1 MKIRKLQIVSDFETG
16 HDEEYKQTWV
26 YLAGIQVLGED
37 VKVFKNIDSWF
48 KCVEDA
54 TFRYRCQADVW
65 FHNIQFDGDF
75 IINYLN
81 SKQIK
86 YETRQQQQL
95 YSITIKVTRGSRS
108 HTIEFRDTYALLHRS
123 IDTIGKAIGLP
134 KLSQAYKQY
143 MPDCEDIPQ
152 VEIDYLKRDV
162 EVLAYMVQKLVIYQV
177 DAPTAAGFG
186 LREIKRSMSRGEAA
200 DQYNK
205 CNELA
210 DNIMSQIRSGNTEEQ
225 GPELVSQYIDLIR
238 QSNTVALGRKA
249 QYNWSDSDCGSA
261 VFDELFPGLSLVEDE
276 FIRKAYKGGFCK
288 LNETYRGKDVTSPLQ
303 PVGPITRQYFKQ
315 LGFTDSEIDSAS
327 TVSLDVNQ
335 LYLRVL
341 RDFNLPCGTPSFFSE
356 DIPVSMRCGFVHI
369 KWSGRMNW
377 DFGPIGDDLPH
388 SNILIGKNEC
398 DWIDL
403 YLTYPEFYILVHR
416 QFPELLPPF
425 GLDWLEVFDGCY
437 DTVGFQI
444 IDGFMFDTC
453 EGKFDRFVNKW
464 YKIKHGDDAILK
476 ILAKSVLVN
485 AVGCMGK
492 KQNLVSKTP
501 VVENGVVNYVPEHV
515 QQLSKSYVAVPAYVN
530 AIGRCLIT
538 LGVNMIGDQFIY
550 SDTDQIKMV
559 LGGEIPF
566 FEEGLP
572 IFMQQEELGGFKVE
586 RLCKA
591 ARFLKLKTY
600 IEVEVDGHN
609 KITAAGIPQA
619 DSKFSW
625 NGSDG
630 LPAFNIGAEYVQLVP
645 RHVKGGLAL
654 IPTTR
659 KIKFAESQIQDICN
673 NGLDTI

>member
-48 KCVEDA
+48 KYVEDA

-75 IINYLN
+75 IINYLDKN
-81 SKQIK
+81 NIEYKTK
-86 YETRQQQQL
+86 QQQQL
-95 YSITIKVTRGSRS
+95 YSITINVSRGSRI
-108 HTIEFRDTYALLHRS
+108 HTITFRDTYALLHRS

-162 EVLAYMVQKLVIYQV
+162 EVLAYMVQKLIIYQV
-177 DAPTAAGFG
+177 DSPTAAGFG
-186 LREIKRSMSRGEAA
+186 LREIKRSMARNDTEE
-200 DQYNK
+200 QYNN

-210 DNIMSQIRSGNTEEQ
+210 DKIMYLVKQGQTEES
-225 GPELVSQYIDLIR
+225 GPELISQYIDLIK
-238 QSNTVALGRKA
+238 QSNEVALGRKVKNRWRDA
-249 QYNWSDSDCGSA
+249 DCGSA
-261 VFDELFPGLSLVEDE
+261 VFDELFPGLSIVEDE

-288 LNETYRGKDVTSPLQ
+288 LNETYRGKDVTSPLG
-303 PVGPITRQYFKQ
+303 PVGPKTRQYFKQ
-315 LGFTDSEIDSAS
+315 LGYTDSEIDSAS

-335 LYLRVL
+335 LYLKIL
-341 RDFNLPCGTPSFFSE
+341 RDFPLPCGTSRYFLRA
-356 DIPVSMRCGFVHI
+356 IPVSMRCGFVHI

-388 SNILIGKNEC
+388 SDILKDKNLC
-398 DWIDL
+398 DWLDL
-403 YLTYPEFYILVHR
+403 YLTYPEFYILAHTKS
-416 QFPELLPPF
+416 PDLLPPV

-437 DTVGFQI
+437 TTFDFEI
-444 IDGFMFDTC
+444 IDGFVFDSC
-453 EGKFDRFVNKW
+453 EGKFDKFVNKW

-492 KQNLVSKTP
+492 KYNLKDKKPTVD
-501 VVENGVVNYVPEHV
+501 NGVVSYTPEDII
-515 QQLSKSYVAVPAYVN
+515 QLDKSYVAVPAYVN

-538 LGVNMIGDQFIY
+538 LCVNMVGDQFIY
-550 SDTDQIKMV
+550 SDTDQLKMR

-572 IFMQQEELGGFKVE
+572 IFMQQEGLGGFKVE

-600 IEVEVDGHN
+600 IEVEVNGHN

-625 NGSDG
+625 DGSEG
-630 LPAFNIGAEYVQLVP
+630 LPAFNIGAEYTQLVP